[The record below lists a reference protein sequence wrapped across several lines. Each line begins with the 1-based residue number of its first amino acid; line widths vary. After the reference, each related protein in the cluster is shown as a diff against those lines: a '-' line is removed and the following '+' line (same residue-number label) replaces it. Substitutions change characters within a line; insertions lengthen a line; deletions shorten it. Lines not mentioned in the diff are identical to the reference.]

1 MLRSSF
7 ILKIARERARKR
19 RMHERD
25 NPDQEII
32 SRKIQTPKDSSV
44 RRRKRRSE
52 ALRRR
57 KSERGKGKLVLFLFG
72 T

>member
-44 RRRKRRSE
+44 RRRERRSE
-52 ALRRR
+52 ALRR
-57 KSERGKGKLVLFLFG
+57 SERGKGKLVLFLFG

>member
-52 ALRRR
+52 ALRR
-57 KSERGKGKLVLFLFG
+57 SERGKGKLVLFLFG